1 MLQVANKYEVD
12 QSASEATG
20 VKDRTK
26 ILQFLTSF
34 VQYDNGVDKWV
45 NFSSSDI
52 LCWIA
57 HVQAGKGYSNV

>member
-26 ILQFLTSF
+26 ILQLLTSSF
-34 VQYDNGVDKWV
+34 VQYDNGIDK
-45 NFSSSDI
+45 
-52 LCWIA
+52 
-57 HVQAGKGYSNV
+57 Y